1 VQHDGTVTQRTTV
14 RVAAVGD
21 LHCGRNPQTP
31 LQPLLASVSERA
43 DALVLCGDLT
53 DHGAP
58 DEARG
63 LAKELGAL
71 KVPIVAVLGNHDF
84 EAGKQDEIRKI
95 LADAGVCVLD
105 GESCEFHGIGF
116 AGVKGFCGGF
126 GARALAP
133 WGEDTI
139 KRFVHEA
146 VDEAL
151 KLESALARLRSVTRV
166 AVLHYAPIQATV
178 EGEACE
184 IYPFL
189 GSSRLEEPLVRYPVA
204 AVFHGHAH
212 QGRLEGRTRNDVP
225 VFNVAQPLLE
235 RTLPGQPGFRVV
247 EIERDAAPSASATR
261 STGSQPDLEAAP
273 HG

>member
-1 VQHDGTVTQRTTV
+1 
-14 RVAAVGD
+14 
-21 LHCGRNPQTP
+21 LHCGRNPQAP
-31 LQPLLASVSERA
+31 LQLLFAAVSERA
-43 DALVLCGDLT
+43 DALILCGDLT

-63 LAKELGAL
+63 LAKELSAL
-71 KVPIVAVLGNHDF
+71 KVPVVAVLGNHDF
-84 EAGKQDEIRKI
+84 EAGKHDEITKI
-95 LADAGVCVLD
+95 LGDAGVCVLD

-151 KLESALARLRSVTRV
+151 KLESALARLRSVTRI

-178 EGEACE
+178 EGEAPE
-184 IYPFL
+184 IYAFL

-225 VFNVAQPLLE
+225 VFNVARPLLE
-235 RTLPGQPGFRVV
+235 RDLPGQPGFRVV
-247 EIERDAAPSASATR
+247 EIEREPSAAATAPQGPPGVPDSAPP
-261 STGSQPDLEAAP
+261 SSEARRVEAGR
-273 HG
+273 HV